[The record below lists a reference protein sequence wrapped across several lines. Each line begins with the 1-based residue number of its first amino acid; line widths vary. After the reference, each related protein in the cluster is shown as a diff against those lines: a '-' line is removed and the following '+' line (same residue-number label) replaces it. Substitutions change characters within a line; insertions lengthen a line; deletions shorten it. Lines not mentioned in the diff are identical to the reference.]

1 MAERAG
7 VVSVDV
13 VPNLQGFGAKV
24 DGFARALK
32 PLAIKTE
39 VGGDFAKK
47 IDGDRAKAQRSL
59 DSVRTTAARRELT
72 ELGNVGERQFGRL
85 SSLAGVSGASMVAVG
100 AGGVALGQRL
110 IGSLRPAV
118 AAASDLSEAASK
130 SEVVF
135 GGAANAIDAFSTTAA
150 EKLGLSKRQALD
162 ATSTFAT
169 FGKSAG
175 LTGDELA
182 KFATKLTSLSS
193 DLASFYNTDS
203 SDAILAIGAG
213 LRGETEPLRRY
224 GVLLDDAS
232 LRQEALRQGI
242 VATTKVALTP
252 QQRVLAAQALIL
264 KQTSD
269 AQGDFART
277 SDGLANSQRTAAAEA
292 ENAKA
297 ALGEGLQGAF
307 TSAAKAATGLL
318 SVVSKIPG
326 ATSALGVGA
335 LGVGLAA
342 MVGGA
347 VSSIAGGVKVLRDF
361 RAGLS
366 ATATAA
372 ESTAAGVASVGT
384 TSTYSLTAVASGAN
398 TAAAATEGTA
408 SAMGGVA
415 AASGPAGASGVAAM
429 GGIAAAATAATAA
442 VGALSA
448 SMASLSVSGVGARL
462 APLTIPARAG
472 AIDVESWEAP
482 AAATRAL
489 GAGAAQAEASVG
501 RLGGVMGRV
510 TSAASGIGG
519 ALGRA
524 ATSVRGF
531 VGGLPKMATGLI
543 AATVAFEGFKFA
555 AEKNARGFKES
566 VDGLTTSTRQLLAVA
581 DPERAKTA
589 ASSLAGVAQALNGIG
604 ANDAVP
610 MSAVDRVK
618 DFFGLFSAGDRREN
632 QMEVRKAQLKELAA
646 TVDQLPVDR
655 ARALLDNLKLALSST
670 GMSAGDAE
678 KLLAGLYRRID
689 DSAAIERARNGV
701 QGMSK
706 DLDAFG
712 FAVDHNKSKYEQFAS
727 SLDSAMSPMTGALD
741 ASTAL
746 DEANRRVADAEA
758 NVARVRNGGA
768 SATKGATDD
777 ARKLADALESV
788 ASARRNEA
796 AAERDRANTA
806 RDLAE
811 LQRQRARLDPS
822 RHPNQVRD
830 LDEQIRDKRDELA
843 AANDRVADAI
853 DGRRKSERDLSAEKS
868 QGVGP
873 TDDLAEAER
882 ELLDA
887 RRQAVEAAQRKADAD
902 AALRDEMEKQ
912 PGAIA
917 ATFAVID
924 DWVRRGQI
932 AADTAAAWKEQ
943 LLLVAAAA
951 AGVDGQVSATAPTP
965 PAVPPSGA
973 PKGQTTL
980 GGAAKVVPGAHAR
993 INATTG
999 EVTYPDGVF
1008 PGAVMRMPDG
1018 GVSVFDGKNWTEV
1031 AVFPKKPK
1039 PQQKIR
1045 YGGRTY
1051 TWTGV
1056 DWFPGPIG
1064 RQSGGP
1070 INPRSLYELVEDGR
1084 PEMVTLGGRTF
1095 LATGD
1100 QKGHVTS
1107 YPDLFGGGASAVA
1120 AMNRGRPAVAADRL
1134 DVGPMVEQLLAL
1146 RRDVANLANVTYAPT
1161 IHARPDQVE
1170 ATMREAFA
1178 ASRRAA
1184 WVDHARVG

>member
-1 MAERAG
+1 MADRAG

-32 PLAIKTE
+32 PLGIKTE
-39 VGGDFAKK
+39 IGGDFARK
-47 IDGDRAKAQRSL
+47 IEGDRAKAQRSL
-59 DSVRTTAARRELT
+59 DSIRTTSARRELT

-85 SSLAGVSGASMVAVG
+85 SSLANVSGTSMLAVG
-100 AGGVALGQRL
+100 AGGIALGQRM

-135 GGAANAIDAFSTTAA
+135 GGAANAIDTFATTAA

-384 TSTYSLTAVASGAN
+384 TSTYSLTAVAAGAN
-398 TAAAATEGTA
+398 AATTATEGTA
-408 SAMGGVA
+408 AAMGDVA
-415 AASGPAGASGVAAM
+415 ATSGVAGTSGTTAM
-429 GGIAAAATAATAA
+429 ASIGTSATAATGA
-442 VGALSA
+442 VLGLSAALSSLNVSGIGA
-448 SMASLSVSGVGARL
+448 MGAAAAQANGSMAA
-462 APLTIPARAG
+462 LTARAG
-472 AIDVESWEAP
+472 VIDAESWEVP
-482 AAATRAL
+482 AASMRAL
-489 GAGAAQAEASVG
+489 SSGATAAEASVG
-501 RLGGVMGRV
+501 RIGGAMSRV
-510 TSAASGIGG
+510 TGAASAVGG

-555 AEKNARGFKES
+555 AEENARGFNES
-566 VDGLTTSTRQLLAVA
+566 VKGLTSGTREILAAA

-604 ANDAVP
+604 ADDAVP

-618 DFFGLFSAGDRREN
+618 DFFGLFSDSDRAEN
-632 QMEVRKAQLKELAA
+632 QMEVRKQQLKELASA
-646 TVDQLPVDR
+646 IDQMPADR
-655 ARALLDNLKLALSST
+655 ARAMLDNLKIALASS

-678 KLLAGLYRRID
+678 KLLARLYRRIED
-689 DSAAIERARNGV
+689 NAAIDRARNGV
-701 QGMSK
+701 QGLGG

-712 FAVDHNKSKYEQFAS
+712 FAVDKAKSKYEQFSS
-727 SLDSAMSPMTGALD
+727 SLDQAMSPMLGALD

-746 DEANRRVADAEA
+746 DEANQRVADAEA
-758 NVARVRNGGA
+758 NVARIRSGGA
-768 SATKGATDD
+768 AATKGATDD

-796 AAERDRANTA
+796 AAERDRANAA

-811 LQRQRARLDPS
+811 LQRQRGRLDPA
-822 RHPNQVRD
+822 RHPNQIRE
-830 LDEQIRDKRDELA
+830 LDEKIRDQQDTLA
-843 AANDRVADAI
+843 SANDRVADSIAA
-853 DGRRKSERDLSAEKS
+853 RRKSERDLSAEKAG
-868 QGVGP
+868 GVGP
-873 TDDLAEAER
+873 TDDLTKAEK
-882 ELLDA
+882 ELADA
-887 RRQAVEAAQRKADAD
+887 RRDAVAAAQRKTMAD

-951 AGVDGQVSATAPTP
+951 AAVDGQPGMPGSESPTVPPNATLGPSGKPATQEQARGGAYLPPPTAPQDRNELTF
-965 PAVPPSGA
+965 AKQFVDAEKAGKIA
-973 PKGQTTL
+973 IGIGGQEFIQVNGQWM
-980 GGAAKVVPGAHAR
+980 GGDKAKAFAQWK
-993 INATTG
+993 AT
-999 EVTYPDGVF
+999 
-1008 PGAVMRMPDG
+1008 
-1018 GVSVFDGKNWTEV
+1018 
-1031 AVFPKKPK
+1031 
-1039 PQQKIR
+1039 
-1045 YGGRTY
+1045 GRR
-1051 TWTGV
+1051 G
-1056 DWFPGPIG
+1056 
-1064 RQSGGP
+1064 GGP
-1070 INPRSLYELVEDGR
+1070 LAPRALYELVEDGR

-1107 YPDLFGGGASAVA
+1107 YPDLVGGRASAVDGP
-1120 AMNRGRPAVAADRL
+1120 NLGRPAATADRV
-1134 DVGPMVEQLLAL
+1134 DIGPMVEQLQAL

-1184 WVDHARVG
+1184 WVDHARAG

>member
-1 MAERAG
+1 MADRAG

-32 PLAIKTE
+32 PLGIKTE
-39 VGGDFAKK
+39 IGGDFARK

-118 AAASDLSEAASK
+118 DAASDLSEAASK
-130 SEVVF
+130 SEVIF
-135 GGAANAIDAFSTTAA
+135 GSAAKAIDAFSTTAA

-242 VATTKVALTP
+242 VATTKAALTP

-269 AQGDFART
+269 AQGDFTRT

-318 SVVSKIPG
+318 NVVSKIPG

-347 VSSIAGGVKVLRDF
+347 ISSIAGGVRTLRDF
-361 RAGLS
+361 REGLRS
-366 ATATAA
+366 ASSAATATA
-372 ESTAAGVASVGT
+372 ESVASVGRAAS
-384 TSTYSLTAVASGAN
+384 STYNLGSVAAGAN
-398 TAAAATEGTA
+398 AATAATEGTA
-408 SAMGGVA
+408 AAMGDVA
-415 AASGPAGASGVAAM
+415 ATSGVAGTSGTTAM
-429 GGIAAAATAATAA
+429 ASIGTAATAATGA
-442 VGALSA
+442 VLGLSA
-448 SMASLSVSGVGARL
+448 AMSSLNVSGIGAMGAAAAQANSSMAA
-462 APLTIPARAG
+462 LTARAG
-472 AIDVESWEAP
+472 VIDAESWEVP
-482 AAATRAL
+482 ATSMRAL
-489 GAGAAQAEASVG
+489 SSGATAAEASVG
-501 RLGGVMGRV
+501 RIGGAMSRV
-510 TSAASGIGG
+510 TGAASAVGG

-531 VGGLPKMATGLI
+531 VGGLPKVATGLI

-555 AEKNARGFKES
+555 AEENARGFNES
-566 VDGLTTSTRQLLAVA
+566 VKGLTSGTREILAAA

-604 ANDAVP
+604 ADNAVP
-610 MSAVDRVK
+610 MGAVDRIK
-618 DFFGLFSAGDRREN
+618 DFVGLFSDSDRAEN
-632 QMEVRKAQLKELAA
+632 QLEVRKQQLKELATA
-646 TVDQLPVDR
+646 IDQMPADR
-655 ARALLDNLKLALSST
+655 ARAMLDNLKIALASS
-670 GMSAGDAE
+670 GMSAGSAE
-678 KLLAGLYRRID
+678 KLLARLYRRIED
-689 DSAAIERARNGV
+689 NAAIDRARNGV
-701 QGMSK
+701 QGLGG

-712 FAVDHNKSKYEQFAS
+712 FAVDKAKSKYEQFSS
-727 SLDSAMSPMTGALD
+727 SLDKAMSPMLGALD

-746 DEANRRVADAEA
+746 DEANQRVADAEA
-758 NVARVRNGGA
+758 NVARIRSGGA
-768 SATKGATDD
+768 AATKGATDD

-796 AAERDRANTA
+796 AAERDRANAA

-811 LQRQRARLDPS
+811 LQRQRGRLDPA
-822 RHPNQVRD
+822 RHPNQIRE
-830 LDEQIRDKRDELA
+830 LDEKIRDQQDTLA
-843 AANDRVADAI
+843 SANDRVADSIAA
-853 DGRRKSERDLSAEKS
+853 RRKSERDLSAEKAG
-868 QGVGP
+868 GVGP
-873 TDDLAEAER
+873 TDDLTKAEK
-882 ELLDA
+882 ELADA
-887 RRQAVEAAQRKADAD
+887 RRDAVAAAQRKTMAD

-951 AGVDGQVSATAPTP
+951 AAVDGQPGMPGSESPTVPPNATLGPSGKPATQEQARGGAYLPPPTAPQDRNELTF
-965 PAVPPSGA
+965 AKQFVDAEKAGKIA
-973 PKGQTTL
+973 IGIGGQEFIQVNGQWM
-980 GGAAKVVPGAHAR
+980 GGDKAKAFAQWK
-993 INATTG
+993 AT
-999 EVTYPDGVF
+999 
-1008 PGAVMRMPDG
+1008 
-1018 GVSVFDGKNWTEV
+1018 
-1031 AVFPKKPK
+1031 
-1039 PQQKIR
+1039 
-1045 YGGRTY
+1045 GRR
-1051 TWTGV
+1051 G
-1056 DWFPGPIG
+1056 
-1064 RQSGGP
+1064 GGP
-1070 INPRSLYELVEDGR
+1070 LDPRALYELVEDGR

-1107 YPDLFGGGASAVA
+1107 YPDLVGGRASAVDGP
-1120 AMNRGRPAVAADRL
+1120 NLGRPAATADRV
-1134 DVGPMVEQLLAL
+1134 DIGPMVEQLQAL

-1184 WVDHARVG
+1184 WVDHARAG